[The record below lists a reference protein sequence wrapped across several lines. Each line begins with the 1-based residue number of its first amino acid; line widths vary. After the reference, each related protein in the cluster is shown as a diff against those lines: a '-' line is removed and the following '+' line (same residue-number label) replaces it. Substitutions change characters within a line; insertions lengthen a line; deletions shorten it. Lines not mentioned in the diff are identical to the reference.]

1 MDMPATVPII
11 YARKITNRPEMVGG
25 EFGLPN
31 GGSNTFNRH
40 TFVVLTGG
48 FLAAVA
54 TAGVSCCGLSLDAS
68 QPTNAN
74 NPPTTFHGW
83 NHFPVA
89 LEGQR
94 FAVSVTDASGHFGQ
108 ANSAPQTSAIAIGG
122 KYGLIK
128 LSNGNHALNS
138 ADTSTVFFQI
148 VEIPSEWNGT
158 KQDANTYNPVVIVE
172 VISTVIQKV

>member
-1 MDMPATVPII
+1 MDMPATVPVL
-11 YARKITNRPEMVGG
+11 YARKTTNRPEMVGG

-40 TFVVLTGG
+40 VFGVLTSG
-48 FLAAVA
+48 FIAAVA
-54 TAGVSCCGLSLDAS
+54 TGATLTCGLILDAS

-89 LEGQR
+89 LNGQR
-94 FAVSVTDASGHFGQ
+94 FAVSVTDGSGHFGQ
-108 ANSAPQTSAIAIGG
+108 ANSAPQTSSVSIGT
-122 KYGLIK
+122 KYGIIK
-128 LSNGNHALNS
+128 LSNGNHALNQ
-138 ADTSTVFFQI
+138 ADTTNLFFQI
-148 VEIPSEWNGT
+148 VEIPSEWNGV

-172 VISTVIQKV
+172 VVSTAVQLV